1 MTSKVN
7 RLCDMRKLLFIV
19 SILCFAACNNNK
31 QSNSN
36 GSDSE
41 EEFVESVESNEV
53 PTPAASNSLEEQLED
68 NSNANNGNAQS
79 DERVYSDFDNYEE
92 TDDCVEGEVVY
103 EGEGDYFIVET
114 RKGYT
119 VLERRSGRLSEGH
132 KVRGE
137 LNKYRFKYLYN
148 RNRESEVRVYI
159 EEYKLSEESAL
170 EWMGEHDHLKSRD
183 QEIYD
188 KMNNRN

>member
-1 MTSKVN
+1 
-7 RLCDMRKLLFIV
+7 MRKVLFIV
-19 SILCFAACNNNK
+19 SILCFAACNNK

-36 GSDSE
+36 DSDSE

-53 PTPAASNSLEEQLED
+53 PTPDSYSLEGQLED
-68 NSNANNGNAQS
+68 NSNVNNDYVQS
-79 DERVYSDFDNYEE
+79 DERIYSDFDNYEE

-183 QEIYD
+183 QEVYD

>member
-1 MTSKVN
+1 
-7 RLCDMRKLLFIV
+7 MRKVLFIIG
-19 SILCFAACNNNK
+19 ILCFAACNNK

-36 GSDSE
+36 DSDSE
-41 EEFVESVESNEV
+41 EEFVDSVESNEV
-53 PTPAASNSLEEQLED
+53 ATPAASNSLEEQLEG
-68 NSNANNGNAQS
+68 NSNVNNGNAQS
-79 DERVYSDFDNYEE
+79 DERIYSDFDNYEE